1 MKSTQDLNNL
11 MHALHRVQTE
21 LESSRLEVQTYMK
34 DNTKLRETM
43 KEFHASKIAADRKSA
58 DLHTI
63 NSKLEVSFLSLLL
76 SLRSKLLTLEANG
89 GVASEAR
96 GGGDCC

>member
-58 DLHTI
+58 DLHTV
-63 NSKLEVSFLSLLL
+63 NSKLEV
-76 SLRSKLLTLEANG
+76 G
-89 GVASEAR
+89 GV
-96 GGGDCC
+96 CILCPKI